1 MKNFVYEGEV
11 LSHVLAANVSSG
23 GVVVL
28 PAGIAIAAVDGVIGD
43 SISVAV
49 EGVFSLP
56 KKAATVM
63 AIGAKVAWDSTPG
76 EITTTLGDGVPC
88 GYVAKAALSA
98 DTEVEVKLVYG
109 IDVT

>member
-1 MKNFVYEGEV
+1 MYEGEV

-56 KKAATVM
+56 KK
-63 AIGAKVAWDSTPG
+63 P
-76 EITTTLGDGVPC
+76 LP
-88 GYVAKAALSA
+88 
-98 DTEVEVKLVYG
+98 
-109 IDVT
+109 